1 MTRSLC
7 QRRCRADRTIRL
19 FCGGRRRAREIDAN
33 PLDPRE
39 RTRGACRQGPP
50 IRQLLLWECHYDDGR
65 VALPLAERLAE
76 RLAVRRL
83 PAAPQIVLHAP
94 GNTRRFCL
102 LSGAERCANDFL
114 P

>member
-1 MTRSLC
+1 M
-7 QRRCRADRTIRL
+7 
-19 FCGGRRRAREIDAN
+19 
-33 PLDPRE
+33 
-39 RTRGACRQGPP
+39 
-50 IRQLLLWECHYDDGR
+50 
-65 VALPLAERLAE
+65 ALPLAERLAVQLAE
-76 RLAVRRL
+76 RLTERLAEWLAVRRL